1 MEKDQKIMVE
11 MTEEEYEKYLGFA
24 KGRYVSI
31 EEIIEEIREAHIYD
45 LLRVANYELV
55 MRYMNYTLSNEF
67 AVCVSKYK
75 KGRTNITVEIT
86 ERG

>member
-11 MTEEEYEKYLGFA
+11 MTEEEYKKYLGFT

-31 EEIIEEIREAHIYD
+31 EEIRDWIRDAHIYD
-45 LLRVANYELV
+45 LLREANYELV

-75 KGRTNITVEIT
+75 KGRDSITVEIT
-86 ERG
+86 ERR